1 MSDKHPQLVI
11 TEYFVSIQGGL
22 PGPVIQIH
30 LTKTTE
36 YKSSHG
42 LTGHS
47 CAKRRDRR
55 SNPKQPSGDV
65 SHHLQANPTALLEAI

>member
-11 TEYFVSIQGGL
+11 TEYFVSIRGGL

-36 YKSSHG
+36 YKSSPG
-42 LTGHS
+42 LAEHS
-47 CAKRRDRR
+47 CANRRDHR
-55 SNPKQPSGDV
+55 SDPKQASGDV
-65 SHHLQANPTALLEAI
+65 SHRLQANPAALLEAI